1 MGKRLTKAF
10 RKAFNCYVRGYNS
23 AVFYEP
29 TDDGK
34 KTVDRRLTLI
44 EHVNEKGSDGNPA
57 KGPTGPGY
65 PCFVSIPK
73 GENESNSEDL
83 TGKHLAFQ
91 ASIPDTE
98 KENGVK

>member
-1 MGKRLTKAF
+1 MGPHCPGHGVERSET
-10 RKAFNCYVRGYNS
+10 S
-23 AVFYEP
+23 AVFYKP

-34 KTVDRRLTLI
+34 KKIVDRRLTLI

-65 PCFVSIPK
+65 TCFVSLPK
-73 GENESNSEDL
+73 GKNESNSEYL